1 MKNKKENRR
10 KRIKRGGKKNKES
23 EGGSF
28 QEKEKVERE
37 IKFKRLKNFSLRS
50 THVWQ
55 WHVGEIYELSIG
67 RICCKRI
74 NISSLQNLNI
84 MHSLLILHKT
94 KIKVGNHL
102 QEEKCRTNVI

>member
-55 WHVGEIYELSIG
+55 
-67 RICCKRI
+67 
-74 NISSLQNLNI
+74 
-84 MHSLLILHKT
+84 
-94 KIKVGNHL
+94 
-102 QEEKCRTNVI
+102 